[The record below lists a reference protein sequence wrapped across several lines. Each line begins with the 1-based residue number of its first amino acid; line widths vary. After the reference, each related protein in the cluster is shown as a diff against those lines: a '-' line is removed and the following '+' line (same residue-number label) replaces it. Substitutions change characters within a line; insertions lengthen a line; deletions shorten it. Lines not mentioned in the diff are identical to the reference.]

1 MALEDP
7 ALPPTRA
14 AEEENDPAACHI
26 ASFATPTP
34 MLEQTLQSSGLSAI
48 MQKLL
53 LDLREETS
61 LVGCMD
67 TDEKLDAI
75 KVRGALFALITARL
89 EDAHEIAV
97 RGQSSKADPQ
107 LISQLTSVLEDNLDE
122 IRILLNASEFVSES
136 RVAET

>member
-1 MALEDP
+1 
-7 ALPPTRA
+7 
-14 AEEENDPAACHI
+14 
-26 ASFATPTP
+26 

-61 LVGCMD
+61 VVGSMESD
-67 TDEKLDAI
+67 DKFDAI

-97 RGQSSKADPQ
+97 KGQSSKADQQ
-107 LISQLTSVLEDNLDE
+107 LISQLISDLEGNLDE
-122 IRILLNASEFVSES
+122 IRILLNASEIVSDLRMEP
-136 RVAET
+136 